1 MFVNYSKDWPL
12 ILVGILLMGGS
23 AIATP
28 MNTYIYGEIMGKLS
42 QFYLQDQ
49 SNHSFS
55 QDIVKLCVGLIGIGC
70 CKMILV
76 WLGMFTWLKFVKS
89 NNQEQECKFTIK
101 LLTSHNH
108 GMIQSKT

>member
-1 MFVNYSKDWPL
+1 MFQEKSEKLSFPKRSSSLRSPSDSPAITSKNVFMFVNYSKDWPL

-55 QDIVKLCVGLIGIGC
+55 QDIVKLCVGLIGIG
-70 CKMILV
+70 
-76 WLGMFTWLKFVKS
+76 FVK
-89 NNQEQECKFTIK
+89 
-101 LLTSHNH
+101 
-108 GMIQSKT
+108 

>member
-49 SNHSFS
+49 SNHSF
-55 QDIVKLCVGLIGIGC
+55 
-70 CKMILV
+70 
-76 WLGMFTWLKFVKS
+76 
-89 NNQEQECKFTIK
+89 
-101 LLTSHNH
+101 
-108 GMIQSKT
+108 